1 MKFGQTISMSVVGL
15 LAGGSQAYAQAS
27 VSRASNK
34 KCVYG
39 Q

>member
-1 MKFGQTISMSVVGL
+1 MKFGQTISLSVVSL

-34 KCVYG
+34 ECGYR
-39 Q
+39 